1 MLRVVMS
8 IVTLIGQILLGIP
21 FIVFAYWYQQEE
33 GSYRDIPPRLPNGR
47 TMFRHGAYGLFFG
60 VSFIIL
66 GVLFLPPITETITLV
81 ASIYVCIRALDNIE
95 HDKVAKASM
104 KLPAGEQSSNRV

>member
-1 MLRVVMS
+1 MS

-33 GSYRDIPPRLPNGR
+33 GSYRDIPSRLPNGR

-66 GVLFLPPITETITLV
+66 GILFLPPITETITLV
-81 ASIYVCIRALDNIE
+81 ACIYVCIRAFDNIE

-104 KLPAGEQSSNRV
+104 KLPAGEQSSHRV